1 VRKDDYLAVSN
12 SRKIALIL
20 GMHRSGTSALAS
32 LISRL
37 GFSLGKNLLPANEY
51 NVKGYYEN
59 ENVVNFHSDTL
70 KYLGSSWHDL
80 RILPA
85 KLFRGNWIDD
95 ASLKLSGILE
105 DEFGD
110 APAIVVKDP
119 RVCRLLPI
127 WHRFACRTGADLRF
141 ILIGRHPLQVCRS
154 LSHRDG
160 FSHRKSLLLWL
171 QYNLVAERQTRTGKR
186 LILRYEDLM
195 MNPKSKANELG
206 NFLETEFPF
215 SIAEAAEVI
224 DSSVARHSVDEE
236 VICEPPDVRRWTKE
250 VWQIL
255 FRTKLLKP
263 AAQRKLDRIFK
274 SYNQRLSI
282 FPEEASGIGDYEA
295 TRLKRVLSR
304 RREEYQDLRGQYQK
318 FKERYQEQTQALQNV
333 IEQREAAG
341 KRIKLAEE
349 EYQKFKERYQ
359 EQTEALQNVIEQRE
373 AGRKQIKLAEEE
385 YQKFKERYQ
394 EQTQALQNELKLTE
408 ESLHSFEEETGILKR
423 ILEGTAAQIA
433 DRESDWT
440 RLQGELESLR
450 HDWLAAPVRKRIK
463 KLAGTSLSPSPS
475 LVQVN
480 AVTSS
485 VWNQS
490 LAGFRFGVSVFPDVC
505 NPDGFFIDGWVVPEK
520 RNPSKFPLRLFGE
533 SGVRR
538 GAKRGLPRIDVPLLF
553 ENDPAAAQA
562 GFVFLDLQ
570 GFAGQRCRLEIR
582 KSPAEWVPLALIDF
596 NGIGLH
602 HLGDIHEIMSAQLFD
617 YAWYARRYNL
627 PELGRPSLISHYL
640 REGAARGLFPNP
652 LFDTA
657 YYLQS
662 NRELCATGENPLL
675 AYLRSSREGNLR
687 QANRW
692 FEPVWYVAKNGDV
705 SKTGLDPLAH
715 YLKYGRHERR
725 NPGPDFD
732 VEAYLRRNPDVE
744 RSNLD
749 ALSHFIH
756 YGSMEGRGVTRPGHQ
771 FKWIHEAD
779 QLAEDKVNILLVGHV
794 LEKKMF
800 GGERSLLEL
809 IHLIDRDRFNI
820 FCSFPQAEAS
830 FVERIKPLVAG
841 VVVFPYQ
848 WWHGSAPATDG
859 FDCHFEEIMQSR
871 RIGLVHVNSIVLR
884 DPLIAAKRLGI
895 PSILHL
901 REVITRDPD
910 LAERIGLPAEQI
922 ATEAAQYSDF
932 LIANSHFTLSQQ
944 RKAGNSFVLYNTA
957 DEAALDIPLR
967 TGHGGLRVA
976 MLSSNLPK
984 KGLEDFFAIA
994 RRAHEQNDSLEFW
1007 LVGPETDWIRQH
1019 FQNNGG
1025 CPPNVLCTGYISEP
1039 REVLSEVDVIIN
1051 LSTFA
1056 ESFGRSVSEGMLARR
1071 PAVVYDHGA
1080 LPELVHD
1087 GVDGFVVPFRDA
1099 EAVLDRLNRLAKDP
1113 ALLHQMGE
1121 AARARAINNFSR
1133 AVGLEA
1139 LNTIYQTILQ
1149 ASAPRRESMPAKL
1162 SVEERITGAPAQRR
1176 TRIGY
1181 FLWHFPVPS
1190 ETFVLNELRDFLR
1203 LGHDVL
1209 VFCKESP
1216 HKGFQPDFPVKWQ
1229 QVKTPDDLAVKIRES
1244 NREIMHA
1251 HFVYPTVTEFL
1262 WPACEAAGVP
1272 FTFMPH
1278 AQDIFRF
1285 ENAERN
1291 RLGEIAHSPL
1301 CRHVFALG
1309 RFHREFFIK
1318 SGVPE
1323 EKIVIRPWGILFE
1336 AYEAQPIAPRLEH
1349 PRLSVFAIHR
1359 FVEKKGLHDAI
1370 RAAQRLAPLGISL
1383 YLYGYGPLEES
1394 YRQLA
1399 AELGLRNVFF
1409 PGAVRDRNH
1418 MIAVCR
1424 KHDLFLCP
1432 STLAKDG
1439 DMDGLPTVLAEAMAS
1454 HVPVVASRISSIPDL
1469 VLDGVTGYV
1478 SEPGDIDSLTEAILR
1493 FYRDPSARVQSIIEN
1508 GREYVRNR
1516 FDVMKSSR
1524 TLFRTW
1530 SGEGLDVVL
1539 VTFNDTTAVQDVIAR
1554 LYRFTKTPFQL
1565 YIVDNASEQDMLEY
1579 LRSVETKHSNA
1590 RVLPQE
1596 KNLFVGPGTN
1606 EGIEAGTSPF
1616 IFYLC
1621 SREGYVLSEGWDQ
1634 RVLDYMEDHPE
1645 VGLAGTL
1652 GYSPS
1657 YLTGADYIENL
1668 EPFPRFRNPDFAVKN
1683 RERIFKHVQ
1692 GGMFA
1697 IRRSMFESIGG
1708 FSETVPHNHTD
1719 VEYSYYVESCGW
1731 QLGSIPDMVALYNR
1745 TRPELTARLT
1755 ESVFAAHPG
1764 SPDLAPL
1771 FEAVTNLRGNFCNI
1785 CGSAV
1790 LFVKSPTD
1798 DATCPTC
1805 SSTPFERSL
1814 YRFIAESILSYRKLV
1829 ALFVGD
1835 SDCMTS
1841 VWNKMFSSHALHYR
1855 DLVGEIHAQGQVNH
1869 PSERFDLIVL
1879 RVPDSTEAYPRAVLR
1894 ECSRVLKPGGQLLYF
1909 QQYGSESILDCAQKK
1924 EPLSTSD
1931 SIASMLESFAL
1942 QVESR
1947 IRYVSAVVCYSDRV
1961 IFVCR
1966 KPAQ

>member
-1 VRKDDYLAVSN
+1 
-12 SRKIALIL
+12 
-20 GMHRSGTSALAS
+20 MHRSGTSALAS
-32 LISRL
+32 VISRL

-59 ENVVNFHSDTL
+59 EKLVNFHSDTL
-70 KYLGSSWHDL
+70 AHLGSSWHDL
-80 RILPA
+80 RILPD
-85 KLFRGNWIDD
+85 KFFRGSWIDD
-95 ASLKLSGILE
+95 AALKLSGILE

-110 APAIVVKDP
+110 AAAIVVKDP

-127 WHRFACRTGADLRF
+127 WHRFAQQTGADLRF
-141 ILIGRHPLQVCRS
+141 VLIGRHPLQVCHS

-186 LILRYEDLM
+186 LILRYEDLV
-195 MNPKSKANELG
+195 MNPESKANELG

-215 SIAEAAEVI
+215 SIAEAAGAI
-224 DSSVARHSVDEE
+224 DPSVARHSVDEE
-236 VICEPPDVRRWTKE
+236 VICEPPDVRRWIKE

-255 FRTKLLKP
+255 FHTNLLKP
-263 AAQRKLDRIFK
+263 AAKQKLDRIFK
-274 SYNQRLSI
+274 NLRQRLSI
-282 FPEEASGIGDYEA
+282 FPEEANGTGDYEA

-304 RREEYQDLRGQYQK
+304 RDEEHRDLRDEYQK
-318 FKERYQEQTQALQNV
+318 FKERYQEQSQALQNV
-333 IEQREAAG
+333 IEQREAAR
-341 KRIKLAEE
+341 KRIKVAEE
-349 EYQKFKERYQ
+349 QLEEAEEQNQ
-359 EQTEALQNVIEQRE
+359 EQSQTLQNVVEQRE
-373 AGRKQIKLAEEE
+373 AARKQ
-385 YQKFKERYQ
+385 
-394 EQTQALQNELKLTE
+394 LKLTE
-408 ESLHSFEEETGILKR
+408 DSLHSFAEETGILQKM
-423 ILEGTAAQIA
+423 LERTAAQIT
-433 DRESDWT
+433 DREADWAK
-440 RLQGELESLR
+440 LQGELESLR
-450 HDWLAAPVRKRIK
+450 HDWLAVPVRKRIK
-463 KLAGTSLSPSPS
+463 KLAGTSFSRLSR
-475 LVQVN
+475 LVRVN
-480 AVTSS
+480 ALTPS
-485 VWNQS
+485 VWNWAF
-490 LAGFRFGVSVFPDVC
+490 AGFHFGISVYPDVSD
-505 NPDGFFIDGWVVPEK
+505 PDRFSIDGWVILDEK
-520 RNPSKFPLRLFGE
+520 NSSQLPLRLVSE
-533 SGVRR
+533 SGLRS
-538 GAKRGLPRIDVPLLF
+538 GAKRGSPRIDLPLLF
-553 ENDPAAAQA
+553 ENNSSAAQA
-562 GFVFLDLQ
+562 GFVFLDLR
-570 GFAGQRCRLEIR
+570 GFAGERCRLEIR
-582 KSPAEWVPLALIDF
+582 KSLGEWVPLALIDF

-602 HLGDIHEIMSAQLFD
+602 HLGDIHEIVSARLFD

-627 PELGRPSLISHYL
+627 PELGHPGLISHYL
-640 REGAARGLFPNP
+640 REGAASGLFPNP
-652 LFDTA
+652 FFDTA

-662 NRELCATGENPLL
+662 NREICAAGENPLL
-675 AYLRSSREGNLR
+675 AYLKSSREGNLR
-687 QANRW
+687 QPNRW
-692 FEPVWYVAKNGDV
+692 FEPAWYLAKNKDV

-715 YLKYGRHERR
+715 YLEYGRHEKR

-744 RSNLD
+744 RSNFD

-756 YGSMEGRGVTRPGHQ
+756 YGSMEGRGISRPRDLIN
-771 FKWIHEAD
+771 WIY
-779 QLAEDKVNILLVGHV
+779 KVDEIPENKINVLLVGHA
-794 LEKKMF
+794 LGEKMF

-809 IHLIDRDRFNI
+809 IHLIDPDRFNI
-820 FCSFPQAEAS
+820 FCSFPQADAS

-848 WWHGSAPATDG
+848 WWHGSAPTSDG
-859 FDCHFEEIMQSR
+859 FDRHFEEIMQSR

-895 PSILHL
+895 PSVLHL

-922 ATEAAQYSDF
+922 ATEVADYSDF
-932 LIANSHFTLSQQ
+932 VIANSHFTLTQQ
-944 RKAGNSFVLYNTA
+944 GKPEDSFVLYNTA
-957 DEAALDIPLR
+957 DEVALDIPLR
-967 TGHGGLRVA
+967 TRHGGLRVA

-984 KGLEDFFAIA
+984 KGLEDFFTIA
-994 RRAHEQNDSLEFW
+994 RRAHEQNDPLEFW
-1007 LVGPETDWIRQH
+1007 LVGPETDWIRRH
-1019 FQNNGG
+1019 FQSNGG
-1025 CPPNVLCTGYISEP
+1025 CPPNVHCTGYISEP
-1039 REVLSEVDVIIN
+1039 GEVLSEVDVVIN

-1056 ESFGRSVSEGMLARR
+1056 ESFGRSIGEGMLARR

-1080 LPELVHD
+1080 LPELIRD

-1113 ALLHQMGE
+1113 ALLPQMGE
-1121 AARARAINNFSR
+1121 SARVRAISNFSR
-1133 AVGLEA
+1133 AVGAET

-1149 ASAPRRESMPAKL
+1149 RSASRRESMPAKL
-1162 SVEERITGAPAQRR
+1162 SVKERIVGAPLKRR

-1190 ETFVLNELRDFLR
+1190 ETFVLNELREFHR

-1216 HKGFQPDFPVKWQ
+1216 HKEFEPDFPVKWQ
-1229 QVKTPDDLAVKIRES
+1229 QVKTPDHLATEIRES

-1285 ENAERN
+1285 ENAEKN
-1291 RLGEIAHSPL
+1291 RLGEIARSPL

-1309 RFHREFFIK
+1309 SFHREFFIK

-1349 PRLSVFAIHR
+1349 PPLSVFAIHR

-1394 YRQLA
+1394 YRQLVV
-1399 AELGLRNVFF
+1399 ELGLRNVFF

-1432 STLAKDG
+1432 SIPANTG
-1439 DMDGLPTVLAEAMAS
+1439 DMDGIPTVLAEAMAS

-1469 VLDGVTGYV
+1469 VLDGVTGYL
-1478 SEPGDIDSLTEAILR
+1478 SEPEDIDSLTEAILR
-1493 FYRDPSARVQSIIEN
+1493 FYRDPSARVQSIIES
-1508 GREYVRNR
+1508 GREHVRNR
-1516 FDVMKSSR
+1516 FDVIKSSR

-1539 VTFNDTTAVQDVIAR
+1539 VTFNDTAAVQDVIAR

-1565 YIVDNASEQDMLEY
+1565 YIVDNASEQDTLEY
-1579 LRSVETKHSNA
+1579 LRSVETTHSNV

-1596 KNLFVGPGTN
+1596 QNLFVGPGTN
-1606 EGIEAGTSPF
+1606 KGIEAGTSPF

-1657 YLTGADYIENL
+1657 YLTGADYIKNL
-1668 EPFPRFRNPDFAVKN
+1668 EPFPRFRNPDFAAKN

-1708 FSETVPHNHTD
+1708 FSETVSHNHTD

-1731 QLGSIPDMVALYNR
+1731 QLGAIPDMVALYNK
-1745 TRPELTARLT
+1745 TRPDLTARLT
-1755 ESVFAAHPG
+1755 ESVFAVHPG
-1764 SPDLAPL
+1764 APGLGPL
-1771 FEAVTNLRGNFCNI
+1771 FESVTNLRGNFCNV

-1790 LFVKSPTD
+1790 FFLKSAAS

-1814 YRFIAESILSYRKLV
+1814 YRFIAESILTYRQLV
-1829 ALFVGD
+1829 ALFVAE
-1835 SDCMTS
+1835 SDCLTQI
-1841 VWNKMFSSHALHYR
+1841 WKKMFSGRALRYQE
-1855 DLVGEIHAQGQVNH
+1855 LVDEIDAKGQVNH
-1869 PSERFDLIVL
+1869 PSEGFDLIVL
-1879 RVPDSTEAYPRAVLR
+1879 RVPDAVEECPPAVLR
-1894 ECSRVLKPGGQLLYF
+1894 ECLRVLKAGGQLLFF
-1909 QQYGSESILDCAQKK
+1909 QQYGSESILDCVQKK
-1924 EPLSTSD
+1924 GPLSTSD
-1931 SIASMLESFAL
+1931 SIASMLESYAL

-1947 IRYVSAVVCYSDRV
+1947 IRYASAAVCYSDRV

-1966 KPAQ
+1966 KPTQKREC

>member
-1 VRKDDYLAVSN
+1 
-12 SRKIALIL
+12 
-20 GMHRSGTSALAS
+20 MHRSGTSALAS

-59 ENVVNFHSDTL
+59 EKVVNFHSDTL

-80 RILPA
+80 RILPD
-85 KLFRGNWIDD
+85 KLFRGSWIDD
-95 ASLKLSGILE
+95 AALKLSGILE

-110 APAIVVKDP
+110 AAAIVVKDP

-127 WHRFACRTGADLRF
+127 WHRFARQTGADLRF
-141 ILIGRHPLQVCRS
+141 ILIGRHPIQVCHS

-195 MNPKSKANELG
+195 MNPESKANELG

-215 SIAEAAEVI
+215 SIAEAAGVI
-224 DSSVARHSVDEE
+224 DSSVAHHSVDKE
-236 VICEPPDVRRWTKE
+236 VICGPPNVRRWTKE

-255 FRTKLLKP
+255 FRRNRLQP
-263 AAQRKLDRIFK
+263 AARQKLDRIFE
-274 SYNQRLSI
+274 SFSQSLSI
-282 FPEEASGIGDYEA
+282 FPEEASGIGNYEA
-295 TRLKRVLSR
+295 TRLERVLSR
-304 RREEYQDLRGQYQK
+304 KNEEYQRLR
-318 FKERYQEQTQALQNV
+318 ERYQEQTQALQNV

-373 AGRKQIKLAEEE
+373 AAGKRIKLAEEE

-394 EQTQALQNELKLTE
+394 EQSNTLRKQLKLTE
-408 ESLHSFEEETGILKR
+408 ESLYSFEEETGILKR

-450 HDWLAAPVRKRIK
+450 HEWLAVPVRKRIK
-463 KLAGTSLSPSPS
+463 KLAGTSLSPSSS
-475 LVQVN
+475 LVRVN
-480 AVTSS
+480 ALNPS

-490 LAGFRFGVSVFPDVC
+490 FAGFRFGVSVFPDVC
-505 NPDGFFIDGWVVPEK
+505 NPDGFFIDGWVVPDK
-520 RNPSKFPLRLFGE
+520 REPSKFPLRLVGE
-533 SGVRR
+533 SGLRH
-538 GAKRGLPRIDVPLLF
+538 GAKRGLVRIDVPLLF
-553 ENDPAAAQA
+553 ENDPGAAQS
-562 GFVFLDLQ
+562 GFVFLNLQ
-570 GFAGQRCRLEIR
+570 GFAGKKCRLEIR
-582 KSPAEWVPLALIDF
+582 KSPGEWVPLALMDF

-627 PELGRPSLISHYL
+627 PELSRPGLISHYL

-675 AYLRSSREGNLR
+675 AYLRATKEGNLR
-687 QANRW
+687 QPNRW
-692 FEPVWYVAKNGDV
+692 FEPAWYLAKNGDV

-715 YLKYGRHERR
+715 YLNYGRHEKR

-732 VEAYLRRNPDVE
+732 AEAYLRKNPDVE

-756 YGSMEGRGVTRPGHQ
+756 YGLLEGRGVSRPGDRIN
-771 FKWIHEAD
+771 WICEAD
-779 QLAEDKVNILLVGHV
+779 QLAGDKVNILLVGHV

-809 IHLIDRDRFNI
+809 IHLTDRDRFNI

-841 VVVFPYQ
+841 VAVFPYQ
-848 WWHGSAPATDG
+848 WWHGSAPGTDG
-859 FDCHFEEIMQSR
+859 FDRHFEEIMRSR
-871 RIGLVHVNSIVLR
+871 RIGLVHVNSLVLR

-895 PSILHL
+895 PSVLHL
-901 REVITRDPD
+901 REVITQDPD
-910 LAERIGLPAEQI
+910 LAVRIGLPAEQI
-922 ATEAAQYSDF
+922 AAEVAEWSDF
-932 LIANSHFTLSQQ
+932 VIANSHFTLTQQ
-944 RKAGNSFVLYNTA
+944 EKPENSFVLYNTA
-957 DEAALDIPLR
+957 DEMALDVPLR
-967 TGHGGLRVA
+967 RRHGGLRVA
-976 MLSSNLPK
+976 MVSSNLPK
-984 KGLEDFFAIA
+984 KGLQDFFTIA
-994 RRAHEQNDSLEFW
+994 RRAREQNDPLEFW

-1019 FQNNGG
+1019 FQSNGG
-1025 CPPNVLCTGYISEP
+1025 CPPNVHCTGYISEP

-1056 ESFGRSVSEGMLARR
+1056 ESFGRSIGEGMLARR

-1080 LPELVHD
+1080 LPELIRD

-1099 EAVLDRLNRLAKDP
+1099 EAALDRLNRLARNP
-1113 ALLHQMGE
+1113 GLLSQMGE
-1121 AARARAINNFSR
+1121 SARARAINHFSR
-1133 AVGLEA
+1133 AVGA
-1139 LNTIYQTILQ
+1139 VTLNTIYQTILQ
-1149 ASAPRRESMPAKL
+1149 ISASRREGIPGELPARDRV
-1162 SVEERITGAPAQRR
+1162 SAAPKKRM
-1176 TRIGY
+1176 RIGY

-1216 HKGFQPDFPVKWQ
+1216 HKDFEPDFPVKWQ
-1229 QVKTPDDLAVKIRES
+1229 RVRTPDDLAVKIRES
-1244 NREIMHA
+1244 DREIMHS

-1262 WPACEAAGVP
+1262 WPACQAVAVP
-1272 FTFMPH
+1272 FTFIAH
-1278 AQDIFRF
+1278 GQDIFRY
-1285 ENAERN
+1285 ENSEKN
-1291 RLGEIAHSPL
+1291 RLGEITRSPL
-1301 CRHVFALG
+1301 CRNVFAPG
-1309 RFHREFFIK
+1309 NFHREFFIK

-1323 EKIVIRPWGILFE
+1323 EKIVVNPQGILFE
-1336 AYEAQPIAPRLEH
+1336 AYEAQSIAPRLEH
-1349 PRLSVFAIHR
+1349 PRMSVFGIHR

-1383 YLYGYGPLEES
+1383 YLYGYGRLEES
-1394 YRQLA
+1394 YRQLV

-1418 MIAVCR
+1418 MISVFR
-1424 KHDLFLCP
+1424 EHDLFLCP
-1432 STLAKDG
+1432 AIRAENG
-1439 DMDGLPTVLAEAMAS
+1439 DMDGIPTILVEAMAS
-1454 HVPVVASRISSIPDL
+1454 HVPVVASRISSIPEL
-1469 VLDGVTGYV
+1469 VLDGGTGYLA
-1478 SEPGDIDSLTEAILR
+1478 EPGDVDSLTGTILR
-1493 FYRDPSARVQSIIEN
+1493 FYRDPSARVRAIIEN
-1508 GREYVRNR
+1508 GRECVRNR
-1516 FDVMKSSR
+1516 FDVKRSNR
-1524 TLFRTW
+1524 TLLRTW
-1530 SGEGLDVVL
+1530 SREGLDVVL
-1539 VTFNDTTAVQDVIAR
+1539 VTFNDTAAIQEVIAR

-1565 YIVDNASEQDMLEY
+1565 YIVDNASEPDTLEY
-1579 LRSVETKHSNA
+1579 LRSVETAHNNV
-1590 RVLPQE
+1590 RVLPQKE
-1596 KNLFVGPGTN
+1596 NLFVGPGTN
-1606 EGIEAGTSPF
+1606 KGIEAGTSPF
-1616 IFYLC
+1616 IFYMC

-1634 RVLDYMEDHPE
+1634 RIIDYMEDRPE

-1657 YLTGADYIENL
+1657 YLTGADYIEKL
-1668 EPFPRFRNPDFAVKN
+1668 EAFPRFRNPDFAAKN

-1719 VEYSYYVESCGW
+1719 VEYSYFVESCGW
-1731 QLGSIPDMVALYNR
+1731 QLGQIPDMVALYNK

-1764 SPDLAPL
+1764 SSELKAL
-1771 FEAVTNLRGNFCNI
+1771 FESVTELRSNFCNV

-1790 LFVKSPTD
+1790 SFLKRTAS
-1798 DATCPTC
+1798 DATCPDC

-1814 YRFIAESILSYRKLV
+1814 YRFIAESILTYRQLV
-1829 ALFVGD
+1829 ALFVAE
-1835 SDCMTS
+1835 SDCITP
-1841 VWNKMFSSHALHYR
+1841 VWKKMFSGRTLRYG
-1855 DLVGEIHAQGQVNH
+1855 DILDEIGVEDRINH

-1879 RVPDSTEAYPRAVLR
+1879 RVPDCTEGFPLAILR
-1894 ECSRVLKPGGQLLYF
+1894 ECLRVLKPDGQLLYF
-1909 QQYGSESILDCAQKK
+1909 QQYGNESILDCAQNKS
-1924 EPLSTSD
+1924 PLSGPEP
-1931 SIASMLESFAL
+1931 IASMLESHAL

-1947 IRYVSAVVCYSDRV
+1947 VRYASAAVCYSDCA

-1966 KPAQ
+1966 KRAQR